1 MEKILYADDDVDI
14 LMMSKEIL
22 TREGY
27 EVIPAKDGNEALSL
41 AKKNLPDLI
50 ILDYRMPGL
59 DGKEVCEALKNDAQT
74 KDIPVIMVTAYPAE
88 KERSLSSGA
97 VDFITKPVEKA
108 DLLLRIRSVLK
119 VRHIKNELQKIIAY
133 IAELEK

>member
-1 MEKILYADDDVDI
+1 
-14 LMMSKEIL
+14 
-22 TREGY
+22 
-27 EVIPAKDGNEALSL
+27 
-41 AKKNLPDLI
+41 
-50 ILDYRMPGL
+50 
-59 DGKEVCEALKNDAQT
+59 
-74 KDIPVIMVTAYPAE
+74 MVTAYPAE

-119 VRHIKNELQKIIAY
+119 VRHIKDELQKIIAY